1 MIVGKE
7 ELYEE
12 AKESLARIQE
22 FNVEEL
28 PRTSDLGS
36 RLNFSDIVDP
46 AKQLIDLYKRL
57 SLTALQDFPD
67 NILT

>member
-28 PRTSDLGS
+28 PRISDL
-36 RLNFSDIVDP
+36 
-46 AKQLIDLYKRL
+46 
-57 SLTALQDFPD
+57 
-67 NILT
+67 